1 MLILILRYFL
11 KPIAVRFHLIDVLGV
26 SCKVA
31 SNLAERQEEI
41 KFRVMRLPAKI
52 SEISKRQ
59 IAEAV
64 GMSNAKA
71 HYSVSAVIGE
81 GHVKV
86 KSYSNS
92 EMKTAY
98 LCQFTLH
105 GIREKALLKTKFLE
119 RKLEQFEDLKAEIA
133 RLEEKFGE
141 SQECQHG

>member
-11 KPIAVRFHLIDVLGV
+11 KPIAVRIHLIDVPGV

-31 SNLAERQEEI
+31 SNQAERQEEI

-52 SEISKRQ
+52 SEISTRQ

-71 HYSVSAVIGE
+71 HYSVSAVIEE